1 MTDLSDYQQPQN
13 MNGLDETRGSSTA
26 AQHRAIRHL
35 AAPLPADVA
44 KLYALAVGGRME
56 ELDKLSEWKAGLL
69 ITGLQSGD
77 PASVAV
83 SFPMAGTVRGL
94 MESSGYNPIAPH
106 TTKPTKQPVP
116 VTEADDAEKPTESK
130 ARPS

>member
-1 MTDLSDYQQPQN
+1 MTDLSDYQHPKN
-13 MNGLDETRGSSTA
+13 TNGLDETRGSSTA

-35 AAPLPADVA
+35 AAALPDDIA

-69 ITGLQSGD
+69 IEGLQSGD

-94 MESSGYNPIAPH
+94 LESSGHNPIAPH
-106 TTKPTKQPVP
+106 TTDPAQQ
-116 VTEADDAEKPTESK
+116 
-130 ARPS
+130 

>member
-13 MNGLDETRGSSTA
+13 PDGLNETRGSSTPQ
-26 AQHRAIRHL
+26 QHRAIRHL
-35 AAPLPADVA
+35 AAPLPADIA
-44 KLYALAVGGRME
+44 KLYALAVGARME
-56 ELDKLSEWKAGLL
+56 DLESLSEWKAGLL

-94 MESSGYNPIAPH
+94 LESYERN
-106 TTKPTKQPVP
+106 QQ
-116 VTEADDAEKPTESK
+116 E
-130 ARPS
+130 R